1 MASKTKMRCATCGK
15 WFQSANAKDT
25 ICPDCAQKARKEKLA
40 AKAAP
45 PIPTKATVVQNTPP
59 PPKPKP
65 QHVQSGTNQWLDK
78 LSDVKVAEPE
88 QPVRPKI
95 PSSPKPRDTR
105 GGPGDAPDG
114 ENAGTTREGSG
125 NYRDR
130 EGGNR
135 SPNSYR
141 PPSSPYRVG
150 GGAGLPD
157 TGSRPRQPMDGGFNR
172 GPRPEGSPTD
182 RPNRP
187 PRPAGQGR
195 PAGGKPK
202 VKIPKPP
209 PPPKPKREKIEPP
222 KPFEP
227 TAEQIT
233 QVETRYMELATPVE
247 FDGIRT
253 QIANELEIPK
263 TAVKKIIK
271 DLRDRQH
278 IPSWWEA
285 QSYKGNEEELAKIK
299 TAYEPFLPLPNV
311 GVHKKIA
318 EDLSLKPGDVYQAI
332 KKIRADLGL
341 PQYNDPEL
349 HPELK
354 EKEQQRKKAKEATSE
369 TPSETEAQPVASET
383 LSETETQPVAETAS
397 APVPTDALSGTDT
410 EAVIDAVKET
420 GEAKPEE
427 APTEPTMETT
437 ITNEA

>member
-45 PIPTKATVVQNTPP
+45 PTPTKATVVQNTPP

-105 GGPGDAPDG
+105 GVPGDERERED
-114 ENAGTTREGSG
+114 AGNTREGPG

-130 EGGNR
+130 ESANR
-135 SPNSYR
+135 GPNSYR

-157 TGSRPRQPMDGGFNR
+157 AAPRPRQPMDGGFR
-172 GPRPEGSPTD
+172 GPRPERTTTD
-182 RPNRP
+182 RPDRP

-195 PAGGKPK
+195 PGGGKPK

-233 QVETRYMELATPVE
+233 QVETRYMELATPIE

-253 QIANELEIPK
+253 QIAHELEIPK

-285 QSYKGNEEELAKIK
+285 QSYKGNEEELTKIK

-311 GVHKKIA
+311 GVHKQIA

-369 TPSETEAQPVASET
+369 TSPETEAQPVASDT
-383 LSETETQPVAETAS
+383 SSEAESQPVAETTS

-410 EAVIDAVKET
+410 EEVVDAVKEKE
-420 GEAKPEE
+420 EAKTEE
-427 APTEPTMETT
+427 AAVEPAVETT